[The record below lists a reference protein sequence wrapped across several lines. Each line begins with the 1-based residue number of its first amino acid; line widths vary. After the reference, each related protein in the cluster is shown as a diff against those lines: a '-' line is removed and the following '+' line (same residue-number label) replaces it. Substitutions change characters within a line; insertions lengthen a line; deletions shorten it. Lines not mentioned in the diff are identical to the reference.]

1 MLPPCDA
8 WNALFLGFGPQASVP
23 VGVYVATLRCLGC
36 ILPWVW
42 ATGLGACRCICCH
55 LAMPGMR
62 NWKITKNACKLFPLP
77 CCGQGRKK
85 VPRTFLQLDLGR
97 AVTRRDEAM
106 RRLFFNGT
114 VDGTKKRRPRQS
126 LARAR
131 GRVRDDPVR
140 GTALTTML
148 KTNPGGSRGAARPS
162 PAAPP
167 LTLLKF

>member
-1 MLPPCDA
+1 MPPCDA
-8 WNALFLGFGPQASVP
+8 RNVLLLRFGPRASVP
-23 VGVYVATLRCLGC
+23 VGVYVATLRCLGS
-36 ILPWVW
+36 ILPRVW
-42 ATGLGACRCICCH
+42 ATGIGACRCICCH

-62 NWKITKNACKLFPLP
+62 NWKLRKMRANFFPTLQRT
-77 CCGQGRKK
+77 GEEK

-114 VDGTKKRRPRQS
+114 VNGTKKRRPRRS

-167 LTLLKF
+167 LTLLGF

>member
-1 MLPPCDA
+1 MLPPRDA
-8 WNALFLGFGPQASVP
+8 WNAQLENYEK
-23 VGVYVATLRCLGC
+23 YVQT
-36 ILPWVW
+36 
-42 ATGLGACRCICCH
+42 
-55 LAMPGMR
+55 
-62 NWKITKNACKLFPLP
+62 FFLP

-167 LTLLKF
+167 LTLFKF

>member
-1 MLPPCDA
+1 MPLCVA
-8 WNALFLGFGPQASVP
+8 WAAFFLGFGPQASVP
-23 VGVYVATLRCLGC
+23 VGVYAATSRCLEC
-36 ILPWVW
+36 
-42 ATGLGACRCICCH
+42 ATGKLRK
-55 LAMPGMR
+55 MR
-62 NWKITKNACKLFPLP
+62 ANFFPTLQWT
-77 CCGQGRKK
+77 GEEK

>member
-1 MLPPCDA
+1 MLPLRDA
-8 WNALFLGFGPQASVP
+8 WNAQLENYEKCVQIFSYPSVDR
-23 VGVYVATLRCLGC
+23 GG
-36 ILPWVW
+36 
-42 ATGLGACRCICCH
+42 G
-55 LAMPGMR
+55 
-62 NWKITKNACKLFPLP
+62 
-77 CCGQGRKK
+77 K
-85 VPRTFLQLDLGR
+85 VPLTFLQLDLGR
-97 AVTRRDEAM
+97 AATRRDEAL
-106 RRLFFNGT
+106 RRLFFNVT

-148 KTNPGGSRGAARPS
+148 KTNPGGGRGAARPS

>member
-8 WNALFLGFGPQASVP
+8 WSALFLGFGPQASVP

-62 NWKITKNACKLFPLP
+62 NWKITKNACKLFPTLQWT
-77 CCGQGRKK
+77 GEEK

>member
-1 MLPPCDA
+1 MLPPRDA
-8 WNALFLGFGPQASVP
+8 WNAQLENYKKCVQTLFL
-23 VGVYVATLRCLGC
+23 TLQ
-36 ILPWVW
+36 W
-42 ATGLGACRCICCH
+42 TGEEI
-55 LAMPGMR
+55 
-62 NWKITKNACKLFPLP
+62 
-77 CCGQGRKK
+77 

-97 AVTRRDEAM
+97 AVTRPDEAM
-106 RRLFFNGT
+106 RRLFFNDT

-126 LARAR
+126 LARAH

-167 LTLLKF
+167 LTLLKS